1 MGGALWV
8 CQWAI
13 TADSTLTRRL
23 ALTEALESCELRLRF
38 SGAVAGPRRSSRLGV
53 WDPGSY
59 PAAVSGS
66 ESSLGH
72 WQASTGSLSEVTA
85 VGPSSILA
93 LQAPWASGYGNR
105 AAQCEATRTRPRRR
119 TRTPGPGRARGVSDS
134 IRVTVGAGVQVNA
147 AAAPLFQGP

>member
-23 ALTEALESCELRLRF
+23 ALTEAQAASSDCGSVGLWQ
-38 SGAVAGPRRSSRLGV
+38 GPEDLPA